1 MAGLS
6 LRLRASPRGPSLPA
20 HPRNCAPTRTKRT
33 GLRNATPGPAQTG
46 KIPHS
51 RHRRRPKNATGGALS
66 DFCRGSGLVDL
77 AVRSGS
83 HNRPSRRRRGNWHCR
98 LKKIPQKHFRAG
110 IMPQPPEHQRS
121 PQVQPP
127 RAAYAGRLCHCPPHS
142 PAPACRRGQRDRPP
156 RSNQTPERR
165 GGPPTSRANVAGG
178 EKGNDGRCDETGFN
192 PLAGIRS
199 FLTKSAANRQNIVRY
214 CPSQGRNPARLIPRR
229 NCCRR
234 VGQ

>member
-1 MAGLS
+1 M
-6 LRLRASPRGPSLPA
+6 RRTLPFSA
-20 HPRNCAPTRTKRT
+20 A
-33 GLRNATPGPAQTG
+33 ATPGLASVGEESGTAAKPKHRRKRMTARYQG
-46 KIPHS
+46 HS
-51 RHRRRPKNATGGALS
+51 RQQKTR
-66 DFCRGSGLVDL
+66 
-77 AVRSGS
+77 
-83 HNRPSRRRRGNWHCR
+83 
-98 LKKIPQKHFRAG
+98 QKHFRAG

-127 RAAYAGRLCHCPPHS
+127 RAAYAGRLCHSPPHS

-199 FLTKSAANRQNIVRY
+199 FLTKSAANRQNIVRLLSLPRPQSG
-214 CPSQGRNPARLIPRR
+214 PSGPAAQLLPAGRSMTRLRFPHAR
-229 NCCRR
+229 
-234 VGQ
+234 QTQ